1 MGSRVLAEHLQDP
14 GFDPQHHQEK
24 TEQGKSPERRTFG
37 EMRPEVPLY
46 GLKVSEDGRT
56 ESWRHVTST
65 RFLTESWRHMT
76 STRFQTESWRHV
88 TGTRFLSFA
97 PEQTGLWVRGG
108 G

>member
-1 MGSRVLAEHLQDP
+1 MEAGVRLGSRVLAEHLQDP

-24 TEQGKSPERRTFG
+24 TEQGKSPERRAFG

-65 RFLTESWRHMT
+65 RFL
-76 STRFQTESWRHV
+76 
-88 TGTRFLSFA
+88 SFA
-97 PEQTGLWVRGG
+97 PGQTGLWVRGG

>member
-1 MGSRVLAEHLQDP
+1 MEAGVRLGSRVLAEHLQDP

-24 TEQGKSPERRTFG
+24 TEQGKSLERRTFG

-56 ESWRHVTST
+56 ESWRH
-65 RFLTESWRHMT
+65 MT

-88 TGTRFLSFA
+88 TSMRFLSFA
-97 PEQTGLWVRGG
+97 PGQTGLWVRGG